1 MSNIERKRSEYVYNL
16 SSQQMAQLAEIA
28 SRRDE
33 PLLFVIMEAIDQ
45 YIEREK
51 KICPKT
57 P

>member
-16 SSQQMAQLAEIA
+16 SNQQMAQLVEIA
-28 SRRDE
+28 WRRDQ

-51 KICPKT
+51 NSCQRT
-57 P
+57 A